1 MSRTAVR
8 LEGFEE
14 LQERLKKNATLE
26 DVKTVVQYRGV
37 QMQDVAQ
44 TVCPRRTGQLAD
56 GITLEILDGGLTAE
70 VAPHTNYAGYVEWGT
85 RFMSAQPYVRPA
97 YMQESERFKADLSKL
112 MK

>member
-26 DVKTVVQYRGV
+26 DVKTVVQHRGA

-44 TVCPRRTGQLAD
+44 TVCPRQTGNLAAS
-56 GITLEILDGGLTAE
+56 ITLEIMDNGLTAE

-85 RFMSAQPYVRPA
+85 RFMNAQPYVRPA
-97 YMQESERFKADLSKL
+97 YMQESERFKEDLSKL

>member
-14 LQERLKKNATLE
+14 LQERLKKNAKLE
-26 DVKTVVQYRGV
+26 DVKTVVHNRGR

-44 TVCPRRTGQLAD
+44 TVCPRRTGQLAN
-56 GITLEILDGGLTAE
+56 GITLEILDGDLTAE

-85 RFMSAQPYVRPA
+85 RFMSAQPYIRPA